1 MRIIKFFMAAVL
13 ATGCIPAGGTYGNTS
28 QYPQQQ
34 GYTQQGY
41 AQQTTVAVGTGVY
54 VNGQE
59 ITADE
64 KAKLDW
70 LLGQPV
76 PAGRYFV
83 TDAGMMGVEGQH
95 ASVNLV
101 AYAQAR
107 GIQPQQRG
115 NGHAARGSSHYN
127 GYSGDAITSDGKG
140 CTIVSTSSGSFSSGC

>member
-1 MRIIKFFMAAVL
+1 MRIIKFFVAAVL
-13 ATGCIPAGGTYGNTS
+13 ATGCIPAAGTYGNTY

-34 GYTQQGY
+34 E
-41 AQQTTVAVGTGVY
+41 VAVGTGVY

-70 LLGQPV
+70 LLGQQV

-83 TDAGMMGVEGQH
+83 TDAGMMGVEGQQ
-95 ASVNLV
+95 ATVNLI

-115 NGHAARGSSHYN
+115 GNAPRGSSHYN

>member
-1 MRIIKFFMAAVL
+1 MRIIKFFVAAVL
-13 ATGCIPAGGTYGNTS
+13 ATGCIPATGTYGNTY
-28 QYPQQQ
+28 QYPQQ
-34 GYTQQGY
+34 GY
-41 AQQTTVAVGTGVY
+41 AATEQVVGTSIY
-54 VNGQE
+54 VNGRE

-70 LLGQPV
+70 LLGYQV

-83 TDAGMMGVEGQH
+83 TDAGMMGVEGQE
-95 ASVNLV
+95 ATVNLV

-107 GIQPQQRG
+107 GIQPQQHG
-115 NGHAARGSSHYN
+115 GARGSSHYN